1 MFCGCLLPLG
11 PLTDPSPA
19 CPLTDTWTAGL
30 TVTVSMG
37 LVTFACCPAE
47 PLSLVL
53 DTGGVFGCS
62 HVAVGGFV
70 EAVLSPEQPPLRL
83 PGLSCSS
90 MAKAN
95 ISSCS
100 EVNVNVPKEPDDALI
115 PWPWGSMDA
124 TEKPLPP
131 PAPVDMGESVCL
143 LEVKG
148 CSIV

>member
-1 MFCGCLLPLG
+1 MFCGCLLPFG

-19 CPLTDTWTAGL
+19 CPLTDTCTEGL

-37 LVTFACCPAE
+37 LVTFVCCPAE
-47 PLSLVL
+47 PLSLLL
-53 DTGGVFGCS
+53 DTGGVLGGS
-62 HVAVGGFV
+62 HVAVVGFA

-90 MAKAN
+90 MAKAS
-95 ISSCS
+95 ISACS

-115 PWPWGSMDA
+115 LWPWGSMDA
-124 TEKPLPP
+124 TENPLPP

-143 LEVKG
+143 LDVIE